1 MLRGWCIL
9 SDVICF
15 FFFFALIQERPFA
28 GYSVLLS
35 VCSSAACPVLKE
47 NSTWDAFCGD
57 TLVVCPAGNS
67 AVQCNI
73 YCLINFDNEY
83 HSYERR

>member
-35 VCSSAACPVLKE
+35 VCSSGACLVLK
-47 NSTWDAFCGD
+47 NSTWDAFCGN